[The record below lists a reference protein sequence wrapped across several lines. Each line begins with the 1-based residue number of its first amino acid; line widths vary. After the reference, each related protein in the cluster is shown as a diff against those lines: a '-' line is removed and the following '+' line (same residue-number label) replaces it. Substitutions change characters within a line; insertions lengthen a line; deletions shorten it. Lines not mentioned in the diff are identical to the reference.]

1 MIMHKNNKIST
12 AQPSLYQRKSLLARA
27 KSALKANYELYLLF
41 LPVLIYYIVFCY
53 VPMGGIVLAFKD
65 FSPARGI
72 WGSEWIGFEHF
83 KTFFASPNFTR
94 TLVNTI
100 RISLSSLVFDFPAPI
115 IFALLL
121 NELRMQRTK
130 KIVQTVSYMPHFIS
144 LVVAC
149 GLVLDFVQR
158 DGIINDIIV
167 FFGGER
173 IPFMS
178 EPNWFTPVYVI
189 SGIWQEIGWS
199 SIIYLSAIAGVSA
212 DLYEAAAIDGAG
224 RFKQLL
230 YVTLPG
236 IMPTIVILFIMRV
249 GNLMSLGYEKIIL
262 LYNDL
267 VLDKADVISSYVY
280 RIAFGAGPDYGYS
293 TAVNLFNMV
302 INIILLLL
310 TNHIVGKM
318 NDTKLL

>member
-1 MIMHKNNKIST
+1 MLSRPECFVPI
-12 AQPSLYQRKSLLARA
+12 Y
-27 KSALKANYELYLLF
+27 
-41 LPVLIYYIVFCY
+41 VL
-53 VPMGGIVLAFKD
+53 
-65 FSPARGI
+65 
-72 WGSEWIGFEHF
+72 
-83 KTFFASPNFTR
+83 
-94 TLVNTI
+94 
-100 RISLSSLVFDFPAPI
+100 
-115 IFALLL
+115 
-121 NELRMQRTK
+121 
-130 KIVQTVSYMPHFIS
+130 
-144 LVVAC
+144 
-149 GLVLDFVQR
+149 
-158 DGIINDIIV
+158 
-167 FFGGER
+167 
-173 IPFMS
+173 
-178 EPNWFTPVYVI
+178 

-280 RIAFGAGPDYGYS
+280 RIAFGTGPDYGYS

-302 INIILLLL
+302 INITLLLL
-310 TNHIVGKM
+310 TNYIVGKM